1 MMAAGLGDT
10 DVKIPVSITKQILP
24 GIFISFT
31 QTLNKISDFDLTDS
45 GKVLGATNN
54 FVEKCPCGWLIN
66 LRE

>member
-54 FVEKCPCGWLIN
+54 FVEKWPCGCLIN
-66 LRE
+66 SRE